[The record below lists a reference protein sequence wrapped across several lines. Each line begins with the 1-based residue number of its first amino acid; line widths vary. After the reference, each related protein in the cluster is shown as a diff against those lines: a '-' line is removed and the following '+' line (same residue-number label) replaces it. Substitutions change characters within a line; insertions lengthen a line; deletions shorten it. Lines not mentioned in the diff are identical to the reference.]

1 MTSEI
6 AKIEKL
12 EKYIDELDI
21 IQVKIKTLMNELE
34 KLPTKTKDPVELKAR
49 IYRRDL
55 IREEILKRIKDSNLI
70 YFQIKKML
78 KTHNKE

>member
-34 KLPTKTKDPVELKAR
+34 KLPIKTKDPVELKAR